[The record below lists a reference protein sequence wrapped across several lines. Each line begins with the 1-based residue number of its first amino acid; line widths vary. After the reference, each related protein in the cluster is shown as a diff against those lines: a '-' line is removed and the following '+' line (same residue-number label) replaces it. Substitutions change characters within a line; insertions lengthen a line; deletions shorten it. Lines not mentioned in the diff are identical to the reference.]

1 MIRSSKTLALCV
13 LSSSQCSDQG
23 EKCLLVEQEMTEL
36 LTSSLP
42 MSSLMG
48 GSPSPEVSTLAL
60 TSIPPI
66 VLKVIFQ
73 KF

>member
-1 MIRSSKTLALCV
+1 MIKSSKTLALCV

-23 EKCLLVEQEMTEL
+23 EQCLLVEQEMTEL

-42 MSSLMG
+42 MSSLMS